1 MNILILSCGT
11 RYKLVEYF
19 KNRDNSFDKVVVTD
33 CSEYAP
39 ALYISDKYYIVS
51 RMNKDGYIDEIID
64 ICKKENINV
73 ILPLQED
80 EILLISKNRKRFE
93 DIGILV
99 AISDYSVLSLCKDKY
114 ELYNYL
120 NKEGVPV
127 VKTQLLK
134 DILDDN
140 TKIDEVFVKPRY
152 GAGSVGTMKVK
163 TNMFLKALYEESGEE
178 LIVQPFIQGK
188 EYGVDVYIDFISSD
202 IKAIFCKEKLRM
214 RAGETEKS
222 KSVKIS
228 EIEEM
233 VKKVV
238 GLLQLKGPVDIDIM
252 EYYGNYYVLE
262 INPRFGGG
270 YPHAYECG
278 VNFLKMMAVNAKG
291 QVNTDNVMDYHEG
304 VVALKY
310 SDIVIR

>member
-1 MNILILSCGT
+1 M
-11 RYKLVEYF
+11 
-19 KNRDNSFDKVVVTD
+19 
-33 CSEYAP
+33 
-39 ALYISDKYYIVS
+39 
-51 RMNKDGYIDEIID
+51 
-64 ICKKENINV
+64 
-73 ILPLQED
+73 
-80 EILLISKNRKRFE
+80 
-93 DIGILV
+93 
-99 AISDYSVLSLCKDKY
+99 
-114 ELYNYL
+114 
-120 NKEGVPV
+120 
-127 VKTQLLK
+127 
-134 DILDDN
+134 
-140 TKIDEVFVKPRY
+140 
-152 GAGSVGTMKVK
+152 
-163 TNMFLKALYEESGEE
+163 
-178 LIVQPFIQGK
+178 QPFIQGK

-252 EYYGNYYVLE
+252 EYYGKYYVLE